1 VIYKKMEKFYTSNLH
16 ENFEEKQKYLDEGW
30 IETRLVFAAKNKK
43 KAEEFFEEAIKNF
56 DTKRHKLLKISFN
69 EITQNPF
76 VGAIIIDTLIYDIE
90 ELIKVVLNFAPV
102 SVEIK
107 KEIFNV
113 SLSVLNQIFLDISD
127 ILKTYEYFSKLE
139 IHSKDTNIEGHKIY
153 ANIILEFNDENR
165 QIVEK
170 RMNEA
175 IDSIKRI
182 VHVTSER
189 KDDILEEEEENKK
202 IYYGN
207 VEMNIE
213 SDIFKFVDIITQFK
227 PAFIEVNAPNNI
239 TMSRDEI
246 YILLGKLL
254 LMSQKHAERIVQS
267 EKIADES

>member
-1 VIYKKMEKFYTSNLH
+1 
-16 ENFEEKQKYLDEGW
+16 
-30 IETRLVFAAKNKK
+30 
-43 KAEEFFEEAIKNF
+43 
-56 DTKRHKLLKISFN
+56 
-69 EITQNPF
+69 
-76 VGAIIIDTLIYDIE
+76 
-90 ELIKVVLNFAPV
+90 
-102 SVEIK
+102 
-107 KEIFNV
+107 
-113 SLSVLNQIFLDISD
+113 
-127 ILKTYEYFSKLE
+127 
-139 IHSKDTNIEGHKIY
+139 
-153 ANIILEFNDENR
+153 
-165 QIVEK
+165 
-170 RMNEA
+170 MNEA